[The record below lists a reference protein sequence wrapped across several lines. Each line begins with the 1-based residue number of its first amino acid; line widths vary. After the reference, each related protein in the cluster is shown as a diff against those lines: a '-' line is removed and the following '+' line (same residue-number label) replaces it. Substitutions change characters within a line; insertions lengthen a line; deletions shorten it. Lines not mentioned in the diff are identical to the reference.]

1 MKKYHFASIT
11 EQNELLGIRPP
22 EHPLL
27 DVIKIN
33 SKKEDNPLSCGD
45 GFTISANFYSI
56 SLKHITSG
64 ELLYGRTKYDCSNG
78 TMLFIAPEQQLSG
91 VGIKVDSVARTIC
104 FHEDYIRGHKLQEE
118 IKKYHFFNYSVNE
131 ALHLSPKEEKQ
142 MAVIFDAIEAEYH
155 NNLDAFTK
163 ELILSQLSTLL
174 MYSNRYYYRQFL
186 MRKELDTSVYD
197 RFSKL
202 LEARIQSVVDE
213 SSSIPEVEELA
224 QSMNMTSR
232 YLSDA
237 LKAETGKTTKDW
249 IHKALIERSK
259 DLLLSTKDS
268 VATIAYSLG
277 FEYPQYF
284 SRLFKNKV
292 GMTPSEYRTEN
303 ITH

>member
-33 SKKEDNPLSCGD
+33 SKKEDNPLSCED

-142 MAVIFDAIEAEYH
+142 MAVIFNAIEAEYH

-163 ELILSQLSTLL
+163 ELILSQLNTLL

>member
-33 SKKEDNPLSCGD
+33 SKKEDNPLSCED

>member
-1 MKKYHFASIT
+1 MKKYHFQSIA
-11 EQNELLGIRPP
+11 EQNKWFGIRPP
-22 EHPLL
+22 EHPLI
-27 DVIKIN
+27 DVIKMD
-33 SKKEDNPLSCGD
+33 SKDHDDDLRCDN
-45 GFTISANFYSI
+45 GFAISSDFYSI

-78 TMLFIAPEQQLSG
+78 TMIFIAPEQEIAG
-91 VGIKVDSVARTIC
+91 IGIKVDSVARSIC
-104 FHEDYIRGHKLQEE
+104 FHEDYIRGHELQEQL
-118 IKKYHFFNYSVNE
+118 KKYHFFKYSVNE

-142 MAVIFDAIEAEYH
+142 MAAIFDAIEAEYR

-174 MYSNRYYYRQFL
+174 MYANRYYHRQFL
-186 MRKELDTSVYD
+186 MRKESESSVYE
-197 RFSKL
+197 RFSQL
-202 LEARIQSVVDE
+202 LDSRMQAILDE

-224 QSMNMTSR
+224 SSMNMTSR

-249 IHKALIERSK
+249 IHKTLIDKSK
-259 DLLLSTKDS
+259 DLLLSTEDS
-268 VATIAYSLG
+268 VATIAYTLG

-292 GMTPSEYRTEN
+292 GLTPSEYRTEN
-303 ITH
+303 RLH

>member
-33 SKKEDNPLSCGD
+33 SKKEDNPLSCED

-142 MAVIFDAIEAEYH
+142 MAVIFNAIEAEYH

>member
-33 SKKEDNPLSCGD
+33 SKKEDNPLSCED

-142 MAVIFDAIEAEYH
+142 MAVIFDAIEVEYH

>member
-11 EQNELLGIRPP
+11 EQNELMRIRPP

-33 SKKEDNPLSCGD
+33 SKKEDNPLSCED

-237 LKAETGKTTKDW
+237 LKAETGNTTKDW

>member
-33 SKKEDNPLSCGD
+33 SKKEDNPLSCED

-142 MAVIFDAIEAEYH
+142 MAVIFDAIEAEYQ

-202 LEARIQSVVDE
+202 LEARIQSVVEE

>member
-33 SKKEDNPLSCGD
+33 SKKEDNPLSCED

-142 MAVIFDAIEAEYH
+142 MAVIFDAIEAEYQ

>member
-33 SKKEDNPLSCGD
+33 SKKEDNPLSCED

-131 ALHLSPKEEKQ
+131 ALHLSPKEKKQ
-142 MAVIFDAIEAEYH
+142 MAVIFDAIEAEYQ

>member
-33 SKKEDNPLSCGD
+33 SKKEDNPLSCED

-202 LEARIQSVVDE
+202 LEARIQSVVEE